1 MGLEQQREQQA
12 QALQIV
18 AKSDEE
24 QLKLHRMLLFQRE
37 LQLLNQQQNL
47 RNNRPCVTG
56 DRVVIVGSSAT
67 GGRYDGREGLVV
79 SDGSSAKSA
88 GGPSFPPDPMTCWVK
103 ILNVDG
109 SDQEEAVVELPASSL
124 MRLRRKFSSNVSNAV
139 ATSNTA
145 NPPSVSAEGRN
156 GDGND
161 DSNKK
166 RQRGEDSNADDH
178 INAAAA
184 LRNLR
189 RKPNDDDD
197 DDDDDTD
204 HAANVQRDSSGVR
217 VSDDDESCR
226 DDED

>member
-88 GGPSFPPDPMTCWVK
+88 GGPSFPPDPMTCWVR
-103 ILNVDG
+103 ILNTDG

-139 ATSNTA
+139 ATTSNTA
-145 NPPSVSAEGRN
+145 NPPSVSAEGN
-156 GDGND
+156 ADGND

-166 RQRGEDSNADDH
+166 RQRGADSNADDRVD
-178 INAAAA
+178 AAAA

-189 RKPNDDDD
+189 QKPNDD

-204 HAANVQRDSSGVR
+204 HAANVKRDSSGVR

-226 DDED
+226 DDEDE